1 MGINL
6 ESYEVECSCDVQNY
20 QSNSNGDITKSLL
33 DNPISN
39 EVFGVITN
47 SNIEV
52 LKCIRKA
59 FNIKLIFKNYGG
71 LLMVGVLFVQIIS
84 TIFIKIQIKEVR
96 KYIYSLIVQLKFPPK
111 RKMNITRFP
120 NNNLA
125 GNSNDTIN
133 RQSNEFIV
141 YNSSNDTL
149 HERDIK
155 NYKNKNHINNND
167 FKNITVKYQLIKQ
180 ASINSISTIN
190 ENGNKKKYNYVKKFH
205 FLIVHNIRIL
215 LANLTI

>member
-6 ESYEVECSCDVQNY
+6 ESYEVECSCDVQ
-20 QSNSNGDITKSLL
+20 NSNGDITKSLL

-84 TIFIKIQIKEVR
+84 TIFVKIQIKEVR
-96 KYIYSLIVQLKFPPK
+96 KCIYSLILQLKFPPK

-125 GNSNDTIN
+125 GNTNDTIN
-133 RQSNEFIV
+133 RQSNELLFIIH
-141 YNSSNDTL
+141 L
-149 HERDIK
+149 M
-155 NYKNKNHINNND
+155 
-167 FKNITVKYQLIKQ
+167 
-180 ASINSISTIN
+180 
-190 ENGNKKKYNYVKKFH
+190 
-205 FLIVHNIRIL
+205 IL
-215 LANLTI
+215 LMKKI